1 MIDPLRAATSIA
13 GAGLEAQSVRLRV
26 VSENLANAQATGK
39 TPGADPYRRKTVVF
53 AAEFDRLLGAST
65 VEVKTVGTDQTPF
78 RVEHDP
84 SNPVADQ
91 DGNVKLPN
99 VNMLVEM
106 ADMREASR
114 SYEANLQMVKAAR
127 SMTSQILDLLRN
139 AS

>member
-26 VSENLANAQATGK
+26 VSENLANAQSVGE

-53 AAEFDRLLGAST
+53 ASEFDRLLGAAS
-65 VEVKTVGTDQTPF
+65 VEVKQIGTDASPF

-84 SNPVADQ
+84 STPVADQ

-127 SMTSQILDLLRN
+127 AMTTQILDLLRN
-139 AS
+139 S

>member
-26 VSENLANAQATGK
+26 VSENLANAQSTGK

-53 AAEFDRLLGAST
+53 ASEFDRLLGAAS
-65 VEVKTVGTDQTPF
+65 VEVKSIGTDQSPF

-84 SNPVADQ
+84 SNPVADK
-91 DGNVKLPN
+91 DGNVKMPN

-114 SYEANLQMVKAAR
+114 SYEANLQMVKEAR
-127 SMTSQILDLLRN
+127 SMTNQILDLLR
-139 AS
+139 SS